1 MATKLSDKFAE
12 ICREFNMKIAEDM
25 LTSISSPPISLG
37 PTLKGRISTTALPA
51 LSLGGFDKMMF
62 EVQLILLANLL
73 GLNNAKDVSELINKI
88 KESM

>member
-25 LTSISSPPISLG
+25 VTSISSPPISLG
-37 PTLKGRISTTALPA
+37 PTLKGRISTTALPPV
-51 LSLGGFDKMMF
+51 GFDKMMF
-62 EVQLILLANLL
+62 EAQLILLANLL